1 MSIKETLLANAIKLR
16 AFVEDTGPD
25 NVRTA
30 DGLCYLLGRGA
41 DFYGGENQPFDEVAP
56 HLRSMFAA
64 WPEFTGDQGYPV
76 PLPGAHP
83 CDAYCE
89 AEDYMF
95 AGEYGA
101 ARIRLLQFI
110 IDTLTKEL
118 TQ

>member
-1 MSIKETLLANAIKLR
+1 MSIQETLLANAIKLR
-16 AFVEDTGPD
+16 AFVEDIGPD
-25 NVRTA
+25 NVCTA

-41 DFYGGENQPFDEVAP
+41 GFYGGVKQGFEDVAP
-56 HLRSMFAA
+56 HLRSMFEA
-64 WPEFTGDQGYPV
+64 WPEFTGMSGYPV
-76 PLPGAHP
+76 PHP
-83 CDAYCE
+83 HFNPTDAFCE

>member
-1 MSIKETLLANAIKLR
+1 MNIQETLLANAIKLR

-25 NVRTA
+25 NVCTE

-41 DFYGGENQPFDEVAP
+41 GFYGGFTLDFDLIARD
-56 HLRSMFAA
+56 LRRMFAE
-64 WPEFTGDQGYPV
+64 WPEFTGMSGYPV
-76 PLPGAHP
+76 PHP
-83 CDAYCE
+83 HLNPTDAFCE